1 MTCGALQRVCCVCV
15 YTVKRKS
22 RKWEADNRERLKTLS
37 VCGTCLEVKG
47 ADLSGE
53 AADVDDR

>member
-1 MTCGALQRVCCVCV
+1 MCV